1 MGEEVHAQLPTVTFQ
16 TNLDGDEV
24 MLTRSS
30 PTTDP
35 QETFAL
41 VQQAEAA
48 IRQAQRRYEE
58 LVDSLEA
65 IVWRADAGSF
75 RTSYVSKRAESI
87 LGYPITQWLCE
98 PAFWEAHLHPED
110 RLKAVASY
118 RRATHDKRHHA
129 LEYRMVAADG
139 REVWFHDSVHA
150 VVEDGT
156 LKEMIGVMVDITER
170 KCAERSLKEMTG
182 RLIRAQEEERSRIA
196 RELHD
201 DFNQRLALLSIGLE
215 RLEQITETNG
225 TCQSHIGDLRR
236 LTQEVA
242 SDVHRLSHQL
252 HPAKLEHLGLVAAI
266 KGLCRE
272 MSEQYGAQINFLY
285 RDVPAS
291 ISKESALCLFRV
303 AQEALSNTM
312 KHSGVKNGQ
321 LELFGHRGTLHLCI
335 SDAGAGF
342 DPEVVSAKGHLG
354 LISMQERVRAAGGT
368 ITVESQPSR
377 GTRISVHLAA

>member
-1 MGEEVHAQLPTVTFQ
+1 
-16 TNLDGDEV
+16 
-24 MLTRSS
+24 
-30 PTTDP
+30 
-35 QETFAL
+35 
-41 VQQAEAA
+41 
-48 IRQAQRRYEE
+48 
-58 LVDSLEA
+58 
-65 IVWRADAGSF
+65 
-75 RTSYVSKRAESI
+75 
-87 LGYPITQWLCE
+87 
-98 PAFWEAHLHPED
+98 
-110 RLKAVASY
+110 
-118 RRATHDKRHHA
+118 
-129 LEYRMVAADG
+129 
-139 REVWFHDSVHA
+139 
-150 VVEDGT
+150 
-156 LKEMIGVMVDITER
+156 MIGVMVDITER

-215 RLEQITETNG
+215 RLEQITETNR

-312 KHSGVKNGQ
+312 KHSGVKDGQ

-354 LISMQERVRAAGGT
+354 LISMQERVHAAGGT

>member
-1 MGEEVHAQLPTVTFQ
+1 MLELLSL
-16 TNLDGDEV
+16 TN
-24 MLTRSS
+24 
-30 PTTDP
+30 DP
-35 QETFAL
+35 QKTFAL

-48 IRQAQRRYEE
+48 TRQAQRRYEE

-65 IVWRADAGSF
+65 IVWRAEAGTF
-75 RTSYVSKRAESI
+75 QISYVSQRAESI
-87 LGYPITQWLCE
+87 LGYPITQWLRE
-98 PAFWEAHLHPED
+98 PHFWEAHLHPED
-110 RLKAVASY
+110 RLKALESY
-118 RRATHDKRHHA
+118 RRATRDKRHHA

-139 REVWFHDSVHA
+139 REVWFHDSVNA

-156 LKEMIGVMVDITER
+156 LKQMIGVMVDITDR
-170 KCAERSLKEMTG
+170 KRTERSLKEMTG
-182 RLIRAQEEERSRIA
+182 RLISAQEEERTRIA

-215 RLEQITETNG
+215 RLEQSMETHG

-236 LTQEVA
+236 LTQDIA

-272 MSEQYGAQINFLY
+272 MSDQYGGHINFHH
-285 RDVPAS
+285 RDVPSSVA
-291 ISKESALCLFRV
+291 KDAALCLFRV

-312 KHSGVKNGQ
+312 KHSGVRKGQ
-321 LELFGHRGTLHLCI
+321 LELFGDRGALHLCI

-342 DPEVVSAKGHLG
+342 DPEVVSDKGHLG
-354 LISMQERVRAAGGT
+354 LISMQERVHAAGGT
-368 ITVESQPSR
+368 IAVESRPSR

>member
-1 MGEEVHAQLPTVTFQ
+1 MLGPPLSRDRS
-16 TNLDGDEV
+16 NLAIDES

-30 PTTDP
+30 PTSDTKEP
-35 QETFAL
+35 IMLMQE
-41 VQQAEAA
+41 AEAA
-48 IRQAQRRYEE
+48 IRQAQQRYEE

-65 IVWRADAGSF
+65 IVRRAEAGSLQ
-75 RTSYVSKRAESI
+75 TSYVSKRAEAI
-87 LGYPITQWLCE
+87 LGYPITQWLYE
-98 PAFWEAHLHPED
+98 PHFWEAHLHPED
-110 RLKAVASY
+110 RMKAVASY
-118 RRATHDKRHHA
+118 HRATHNKRHHA

-156 LKEMIGVMVDITER
+156 LKEMIGVMVDITDR

-182 RLIRAQEEERSRIA
+182 RLICAQEEERRRIA

-215 RLEQITETNG
+215 RLEQTMEPDG
-225 TCQSHIGDLRR
+225 TSPSAIGDLRR
-236 LTQEVA
+236 LTQDIA

-252 HPAKLEHLGLVAAI
+252 HPAKLEHLGLVATI

-272 MSEQYGAQINFLY
+272 MSEQYGAHINFLY

-291 ISKESALCLFRV
+291 ITKESALCLFRV
-303 AQEALSNTM
+303 AQEALNNTM
-312 KHSGVKNGQ
+312 KHSGVRNGQ
-321 LELFGHRGTLHLCI
+321 LELFGDRGTLHLCI
-335 SDAGAGF
+335 SDTGAGF

-368 ITVESQPSR
+368 IAVESRPSR